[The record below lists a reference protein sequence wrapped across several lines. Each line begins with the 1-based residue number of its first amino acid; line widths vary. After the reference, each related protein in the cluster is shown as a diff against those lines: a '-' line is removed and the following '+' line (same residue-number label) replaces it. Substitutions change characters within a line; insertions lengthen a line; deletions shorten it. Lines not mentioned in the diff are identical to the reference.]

1 MGVFKDCGCGCDGRK
16 QEQKF
21 MASLL
26 GALIFFVVASP
37 EAFRLMR
44 SIVGSWVATP
54 NGTPSSAGLALHAL
68 VFLLIIWFTMNIKAE
83 YMEGEEAPGE
93 EEEEEEEED
102 AEKPAIPAM
111 PAPAAAPAAPAP
123 AAPAPAASAPA
134 ASAPPAPEPAPE
146 PTKAVK
152 PMVADPAAEQS
163 LEAFS
168 MDTLSI
174 SPSSL
179 TMSSPEGEMIDSCT
193 LKSGKQ
199 LVIRNN

>member
-83 YMEGEEAPGE
+83 YMEGEEASGEE

-102 AEKPAIPAM
+102 AEKPAAKE
-111 PAPAAAPAAPAP
+111 PAPAVKEPAP
-123 AAPAPAASAPA
+123 AVKEPAPAMK
-134 ASAPPAPEPAPE
+134 EPAPE
-146 PTKAVK
+146 PKKEVK

-168 MDTLSI
+168 MDTLSM

>member
-83 YMEGEEAPGE
+83 YMEGEEASGE
-93 EEEEEEEED
+93 EEEEEEEKD
-102 AEKPAIPAM
+102 AEKPAAKE
-111 PAPAAAPAAPAP
+111 PAPAAKEPAP
-123 AAPAPAASAPA
+123 AVKEPAPAMKEPAPA
-134 ASAPPAPEPAPE
+134 MKEPAPE
-146 PTKAVK
+146 PTKEVK

-168 MDTLSI
+168 MDTLSM